1 MLGNTPESLFQ
12 LFKRS
17 KRTLYTNLRFFCR
30 VPISDCRPS
39 RDISRSPQE
48 PQHKTSTRQDSSLP
62 QRLSRL
68 LTTLPASRQ
77 EDYKIKPQQS
87 LQIDVPNSETGT
99 HSLTTF
105 SSLSILSV
113 GENLGR
119 ICGVLMA
126 RLCDFR
132 SMERFERLRSYCR
145 LRVLKRL
152 EVHAYKSNWFVLI

>member
-1 MLGNTPESLFQ
+1 MFFNVQEIRSEMLGNTPESLFQ

-99 HSLTTF
+99 HSLTT
-105 SSLSILSV
+105 SSSPSIFSV
-113 GENLGR
+113 GENLRANLWGPYGKVMWFFGR
-119 ICGVLMA
+119 WKDSRGS
-126 RLCDFR
+126 D
-132 SMERFERLRSYCR
+132 
-145 LRVLKRL
+145 
-152 EVHAYKSNWFVLI
+152 LIVAWEFWRD